1 MKQDVRISP
10 SILAADF
17 LHLGDELE
25 SIQNADCIHYD
36 VMDGDFVP
44 NISFG
49 PGILRTVKKGTD
61 LPVDVHMMVSNPDEV
76 FEDYLDAGADILTF
90 HFETAKHPHRIIDQI
105 HRHGAKAGIAV
116 NPGTSM
122 ESLDAILDYL
132 DLVLVMSVD
141 PGFSGQKFI
150 DGTYRQLEHL
160 TRICNNHGVSPVIE
174 VDGGVSVANAEF
186 LVARGARLLVAGS
199 SVFGAPDHAA
209 AVEAIREAGLKGLG
223 KKA

>member
-1 MKQDVRISP
+1 MIEDVSISP

-17 LHLGDELE
+17 LHLGTELE
-25 SIQNADCIHYD
+25 SIANADCVHYD

-49 PGILRTVKKGTD
+49 PGILRTVKKGTH

-76 FEDYLDAGADILTF
+76 FEDYLDAGADVLTF
-90 HFETAKHPHRIIDQI
+90 HFETAKHPHRIIDQV
-105 HRHGAKAGIAV
+105 HCRGAKAGIAV

-122 ESLDAILDYL
+122 ESLDAIIDYL

-160 TRICNNHGVSPVIE
+160 TRICNNHGVSPIIE
-174 VDGGVSVANAEF
+174 VDGGVTASNAEL
-186 LVARGARLLVAGS
+186 LVARGARMLVAGS
-199 SVFGAPDHAA
+199 SVFGVSNHAA
-209 AVEAIREAGLKGLG
+209 AVEAIREAGRKGLG
-223 KKA
+223 EKA